1 MYHSVVIEVES
12 TITMSQE
19 RFWVLIAKKI
29 AKEANE
35 HELIELNQYIQDHP
49 EWQFAI
55 QNLENIW
62 EIPLPNNKAEA
73 EDAFMLHLNK
83 IAGNNT
89 NDFLEEQNT
98 AKSSIRIIPKWV
110 HYAAASLVIVVGF
123 TYFLFKPSFSPTLV
137 KVQPESNEISTRLGS
152 KTQVKLPDGSIV
164 WLNGGSKLVYQKE
177 YGKILREVS
186 LIGEG
191 YFDVVKNKEVPFII
205 NTKSIKIKVL
215 GTIFNVKAYPED
227 KQTETSLIKG
237 KIEVTI
243 KNRPDNKIILSPNEK
258 LIVENELIEEQNK
271 RKSIELIPTVS
282 INKLKFISPDSSVAE
297 NQWVENKLVFRDQT
311 FEELALMMER
321 WYNIKLEIQSNSLKS
336 TRMNGNFE
344 KETIDQAIEALKLII
359 PFKTYQKGNTII
371 IYQ

>member
-1 MYHSVVIEVES
+1 
-12 TITMSQE
+12 MSQE
-19 RFWVLIAKKI
+19 RYWLLIAKKI

-35 HELIELNQYIQDHP
+35 QELVELNQYIQEHP
-49 EWQFAI
+49 EWQFAV

-62 EIPLPNNKAEA
+62 QIPVPINEGAA

-83 IAGNNT
+83 LAENKHF
-89 NDFLEEQNT
+89 DLSADQ
-98 AKSSIRIIPKWV
+98 SISVNKRNSLFVRFIPRWTY
-110 HYAAASLVIVVGF
+110 YAAASVIMIAGALYFF
-123 TYFLFKPSFSPTLV
+123 TKSPEL
-137 KVQPESNEISTRLGS
+137 KSIAKKLPESNEISTRMGS
-152 KTQVKLPDGSIV
+152 KSQVKLPDGSVV
-164 WLNGGSKLVYQKE
+164 WLNGGSKLEYAKE
-177 YGKILREVS
+177 YGKTLREVT

-191 YFDVVKNKEVPFII
+191 YFDVVKNKDIPFII
-205 NTKSIKIKVL
+205 NTRSIRIKVL

-243 KNRPDNKIILSPNEK
+243 KNRPDDKIILSPNEK
-258 LIVENELIEEQNK
+258 LIVENELIETASKQ
-271 RKSIELIPTVS
+271 KSIELIPTVS
-282 INKLKFISPDSSVAE
+282 INKLKFISPDSTIAE

-311 FEELALMMER
+311 FEELAKMMER
-321 WYNIKLEIQSNSLKS
+321 WYNVKLEIQSQALKS

-359 PFKTYQKGNTII
+359 PFKTNQKGNTII